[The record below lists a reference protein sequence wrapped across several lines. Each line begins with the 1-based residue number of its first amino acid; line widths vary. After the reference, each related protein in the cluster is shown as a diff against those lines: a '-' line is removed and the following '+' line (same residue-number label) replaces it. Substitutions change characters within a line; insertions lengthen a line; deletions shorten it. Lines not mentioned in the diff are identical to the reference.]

1 MTQPEST
8 QALVRKPN
16 PLTQQPVGET
26 APRTNS
32 APAPTKVAGVAPI
45 QPMPPR
51 RSALDSILRFLGWTL
66 AAVVV
71 LAMVMMAAGW
81 WTVNNMSSQIF
92 GSGTQT
98 TIIEGAPIVESIR
111 RANKQILIEHYNAV
125 DVDYSEAPEGWLSV
139 LGIRQNFVVLLKGRV
154 PAGFDLSQIKDED
167 LWISPDG
174 SKVQLVLPPPQIFA
188 DNVSIDFEYSRI
200 LVQSDTCPGFLCKDT
215 ISAYQNDILPQ
226 GRQLLIQASERSGI
240 MEQVVESGKLYYE
253 NLLRSLGFAE
263 VRVIVRGTE

>member
-1 MTQPEST
+1 MEQIESPQT
-8 QALVRKPN
+8 LVHKPN
-16 PLTQQPVGET
+16 PLEQTRNNEL
-26 APRTNS
+26 APRANS
-32 APAPTKVAGVAPI
+32 IPAPAKVAGVSSM
-45 QPMPPR
+45 QPLPPR

-66 AAVVV
+66 ASVVV
-71 LAMVMMAAGW
+71 LSLVMMAAGW

-98 TIIEGAPIVESIR
+98 TIVEGAPIVESIR

-125 DVDYSEAPEGWLSV
+125 DVDYTEAPEGWLSI
-139 LGIRQNFVVLLKGRV
+139 LGMRQNFVVLLKGRV
-154 PAGFDLSQIKDED
+154 PAGFDLSQIKDDD

-240 MEQVVESGKLYYE
+240 MQEVVESGTLYYE
-253 NLLRSLGFAE
+253 NFLRALGFQE